1 MRRRLSAGGDL
12 VYLSE
17 RKLRQLAL
25 DFKVRTGLFDG
36 EFVVGGEASLDAG
49 VPPVGRVSAKGSIQ
63 ANYSDPAARQ
73 KAIARQLDAVV
84 GKLGGDRIP
93 SLEAGD
99 DGIREGKWFRFH
111 RQLRF
116 GIGHA
121 DAFPDFKAL
130 IVVDER
136 QVSRGPSTPRLLM
149 NGSVA
154 HVLDPYATEEMR
166 NAPGSRSGSSS
177 DHLFIWLDEARRVL
191 EEDPGADLGRFG
203 SEYFGKNLP
212 PRDTNTA
219 MEMYGAFAEER
230 LTGPP
235 VFPRL
240 LNGGPCEGVAQVS
253 FVAVNATDTLVL
265 ASPLFVRVRALLEP
279 RGRWWRRSRA

>member
-25 DFKVRTGLFDG
+25 DLKVRTGSFHG
-36 EFVVGGEASLDAG
+36 EFVFGGEAGLDAG
-49 VPPVGRVSAKGSIQ
+49 VPPVGRVSAKGSVQ

-84 GKLGGDRIP
+84 GKLGGDHIP

-136 QVSRGPSTPRLLM
+136 PVSCGPSTPRLLM

-166 NAPGSRSGSSS
+166 NSPGSRSGSSS

-191 EEDPGADLGRFG
+191 EEDPGADLDRLG

-212 PRDTNTA
+212 PRDTNIA

-230 LTGPP
+230 STNPSI
-235 VFPRL
+235 FPRL
-240 LNGGPCEGVAQVS
+240 LNGAPCEGVAQVS
-253 FVAVNATDTLVL
+253 FVAVNTTDTLVL

-279 RGRWWRRSRA
+279 RGRWWRRSRG

>member
-1 MRRRLSAGGDL
+1 M

-25 DFKVRTGLFDG
+25 DLKVRTGSFDG
-36 EFVVGGEASLDAG
+36 DFALGGEAGLDAG
-49 VPPVGRVSAKGSIQ
+49 VPPVGRVSAKGSVQ
-63 ANYSDPAARQ
+63 ARYSDPAAQQ
-73 KAIARQLDAVV
+73 KAIARQLDAVIK
-84 GKLGGDRIP
+84 KLGGDRIP
-93 SLEAGD
+93 NLETGD
-99 DGIREGKWFRFH
+99 NGIRDGKWFRFH

-121 DAFPDFKAL
+121 DSIPDFKAL

-136 QVSRGPSTPRLLM
+136 PVSGGPPAARLLM

-166 NAPGSRSGSSS
+166 NSPGNRSGSSS

-191 EEDPGADLGRFG
+191 EADPGADLGRLG
-203 SEYFGKNLP
+203 SEYFNEDLP
-212 PRDTNTA
+212 PRNTSTA

-230 LTGPP
+230 SPDPP

-253 FVAVNATDTLVL
+253 FVAVNTTDTLVL

-279 RGRWWRRSRA
+279 RRRWWRRSRA

>member
-1 MRRRLSAGGDL
+1 MGRRLSAGGDL

-25 DFKVRTGLFDG
+25 DLKVRTGSFDG
-36 EFVVGGEASLDAG
+36 EFVVGGEAGLDAG
-49 VPPVGRVSAKGSIQ
+49 VPSVGQVSAKGSVQ
-63 ANYSDPAARQ
+63 ASYSDPAARQ

-84 GKLGGDRIP
+84 AKLGGDHIP
-93 SLEAGD
+93 NLESGD

-121 DAFPDFKAL
+121 DAIPDFKAL

-136 QVSRGPSTPRLLM
+136 PVSGDSLTPRLLM

-166 NAPGSRSGSSS
+166 SAPGSRSGSSS

-191 EEDPGADLGRFG
+191 EENPSADLGRLG
-203 SEYFGKNLP
+203 SEYFNKDLP
-212 PRDTNTA
+212 PRNTNRA
-219 MEMYGAFAEER
+219 MEMYEGFARER
-230 LTGPP
+230 PTEPAI
-235 VFPRL
+235 FPRL
-240 LNGGPCEGVAQVS
+240 LNGGPCEGLAQAS
-253 FVAVNATDTLVL
+253 FVAVNTTDTLVM
-265 ASPLFVRVRALLEP
+265 ASPLFVRVRALPES
-279 RGRWWRRSRA
+279 RGRWWRRSRT

>member
-1 MRRRLSAGGDL
+1 MRRRLAAGGDL

-17 RKLRQLAL
+17 RKLRQLAIDL
-25 DFKVRTGLFDG
+25 KVRTGSFDG
-36 EFVVGGEASLDAG
+36 DVVVGAEAGLDAG

-63 ANYSDPAARQ
+63 AGYSDPAAGQ
-73 KAIARQLDAVV
+73 KAIARQLEAVV
-84 GKLGGDRIP
+84 RKLGGDAIP
-93 SLEAGD
+93 SLDAGE

-121 DAFPDFKAL
+121 DSIPKFKAL

-136 QVSRGPSTPRLLM
+136 PVPRGRPIPRLLM

-154 HVLDPYATEEMR
+154 HVLDPYASEEMR
-166 NAPGSRSGSSS
+166 TAPGSRSGSSS

-191 EEDPGADLGRFG
+191 EEDPGADLAGLG
-203 SEYFGKNLP
+203 SEFFRKDLP
-212 PRDTNTA
+212 PRETSRA

-230 LTGPP
+230 TAAPP
-235 VFPRL
+235 VFPPL
-240 LNGGPCEGVAQVS
+240 LNGHPCEGVAQAS
-253 FVAVNATDTLVL
+253 FVAVDEIDTLVL
-265 ASPLFVRVRALLEP
+265 ASPLFVRVRAIPEV
-279 RGRWWRRSRA
+279 RERWWRRSRS